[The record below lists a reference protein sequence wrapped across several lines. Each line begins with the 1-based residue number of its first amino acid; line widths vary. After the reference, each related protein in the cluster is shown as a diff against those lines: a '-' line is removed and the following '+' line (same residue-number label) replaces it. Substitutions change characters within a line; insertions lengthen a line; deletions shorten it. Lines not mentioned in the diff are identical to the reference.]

1 MMTARFLVLVGF
13 LTAAAGAP
21 AQNAAGPVAI
31 GERIQLESRILKESR
46 LLMVSKPAGYD
57 GGTERYPVL
66 FLLDAET
73 HFQYAS
79 GMVNFLG
86 ASDRMPKMLV
96 VGIASGDIAQ
106 RTRDLTTPSTV
117 ESDSRF
123 SPGGGG
129 AEAFLAFVAEEVV
142 PYIEKNYRTRPYRL
156 LVGHSLGGL
165 FAVHAM
171 VARPKLFGGYIAADP
186 SLYWN
191 NHAAVGQA
199 ETFLANS
206 KELQGDLYVTAA
218 GGPGELDAEIRRFT
232 SVLSEKAPAGFRWN
246 FEWLKQDDHMSIP
259 LPSIY
264 RGLET
269 IFEEWRLPQD
279 CVALYDKG
287 GIEAIHKRF
296 REAGRRFGYPERT
309 TPPFTVSMVVYQLSR
324 AGRLEDAAKVL
335 LHDPANY
342 PAPWN
347 QLDALARAYEKRG
360 DKQEAVRFYL
370 MSLTANAKNE
380 FARKKLI
387 ENGVKIP
394 EL

>member
-1 MMTARFLVLVGF
+1 
-13 LTAAAGAP
+13 
-21 AQNAAGPVAI
+21 
-31 GERIQLESRILKESR
+31 
-46 LLMVSKPAGYD
+46 MVSKPAGYD

-66 FLLDAET
+66 FLLDAEA
-73 HFQYAS
+73 HFPYAS

-129 AEAFLAFVAEEVV
+129 AEAFLSFVAEEVV

-165 FAVHAM
+165 FAVYAM

-218 GGPGELDAEIRRFT
+218 GGSGELDAEIRRFT

-246 FEWLKQDDHMSIP
+246 FEWLKEDDHMSIP

-360 DKQEAVRFYL
+360 DTREAVRFYL
-370 MSLTANAKNE
+370 LSLKANSKNE
-380 FARKKLI
+380 FARKRLI